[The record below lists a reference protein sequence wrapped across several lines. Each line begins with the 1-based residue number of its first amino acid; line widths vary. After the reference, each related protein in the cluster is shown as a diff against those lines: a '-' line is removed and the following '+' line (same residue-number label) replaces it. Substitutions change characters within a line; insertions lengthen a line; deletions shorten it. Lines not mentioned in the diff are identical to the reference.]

1 VNARAIAIA
10 GTLLMLVVVA
20 ASAFLRLGHAG
31 AACPDWP
38 ACAEIDTHEA
48 ITIAVAI
55 ARTAHRLSA
64 SAIAVLLIGL
74 LIIARTQRPRLVGQA
89 WLAAAGLAIAIALAL
104 LGMQMRHA
112 APGSAPPAVNLANL
126 AGGYALLAIMATSW
140 AASIGTPAV
149 ILAQAGIQ
157 PRKGDDAEPLLSQGR
172 PPFLAWLLIAS
183 LAAAALAS
191 VCGALAGSGVAG
203 MQTFHRAVGW
213 AVVALVGVLLLVL
226 RRAPATLQRWRVLLV
241 ALWLAQPALGIVQA
255 YVAPSVAIALAHN
268 VAAGALVAALAAAT
282 YRAFAACRRA

>member
-1 VNARAIAIA
+1 
-10 GTLLMLVVVA
+10 
-20 ASAFLRLGHAG
+20 
-31 AACPDWP
+31 
-38 ACAEIDTHEA
+38 
-48 ITIAVAI
+48 
-55 ARTAHRLSA
+55 
-64 SAIAVLLIGL
+64 
-74 LIIARTQRPRLVGQA
+74 
-89 WLAAAGLAIAIALAL
+89 
-104 LGMQMRHA
+104 
-112 APGSAPPAVNLANL
+112 
-126 AGGYALLAIMATSW
+126 MATSW

-149 ILAQAGIQ
+149 IAAQAGIQ
-157 PRKGDDAEPLLSQGR
+157 PRKGDDAEPRLSQGR

-203 MQTFHRAVGW
+203 MQTLHRAVGW